1 VQLKFP
7 RYTASMNALG
17 NTVTDPL
24 YHQLADTLEGMI
36 QRRSLRPGDRM
47 PSLRQFSRQR
57 RVSVPTALQAYA
69 MLEDRGLLEARP
81 KSGYYVRASRADTVR
96 PPTAGSP
103 SPRVTDYARLDPLTA
118 ILASQNAPDL
128 VPLGVALPDPQ
139 NLPEARMAREMSA
152 AAKHL
157 RRQYSNYDIPPGCL
171 ALRTELARRSLEW
184 GCSLAP
190 DDFILTIGCTEA
202 LFLALRA
209 VCEPGD
215 TVLVESPTY
224 FGLAVVLQELRL
236 KALPIPVDA
245 ERGLNLDVLEQALRK
260 TRVAACA
267 LIPSFHNPVGSCMSD
282 ADKLRLCQ
290 MLAHREI
297 PVIEDDIYGDL
308 QHSGPRPRCL
318 RAFDDNVILCSSF
331 SKTVAPGL
339 RLGYIAPAKWKD
351 RVMRLKQ
358 TTTLANPGLPSFA
371 LAAYLREGGYER
383 YLRKARSIYR
393 QQVNQ
398 MRELLVHALP
408 EGIALSKPK
417 GGFVLWCEL
426 PAGLDAVEL
435 SRRAQRS
442 GISIAPGPLFSP
454 RGEFSNFMRIN
465 CGYRIDA
472 KIEGAVM
479 TLGKLAKD
487 LLRRKG

>member
-1 VQLKFP
+1 
-7 RYTASMNALG
+7 MNALG

-24 YHQLADTLEGMI
+24 YQQLADTLEEMI

-96 PPTAGSP
+96 PPSTGSP
-103 SPRVTDYARLDPLTA
+103 SPRVADYSRLDPLTA

-157 RRQYSNYDIPPGCL
+157 RKQYSTYDIPPGCL

-190 DDFILTIGCTEA
+190 EDFIVTVGCTEA

-215 TVLVESPTY
+215 TVVVESPTY
-224 FGLAVVLQELRL
+224 FGLAIVLQELRL

-245 ERGLNLDVLEQALRK
+245 ERGLNLDVLEPALRK

-282 ADKLRLCQ
+282 ADKQRLCQ
-290 MLAHREI
+290 MLARKEI
-297 PVIEDDIYGDL
+297 PIIEDDIYGDL

-339 RLGYIAPAKWKD
+339 RLGYIAPARWKD

-383 YLRKARSIYR
+383 YLRKARSTYR

-426 PAGLDAVEL
+426 PPGLDSVEL

-442 GISIAPGPLFSP
+442 SISIAPGPLFSP

-472 KIEGAVM
+472 KIENAVL

-487 LLRRKG
+487 LLRAKG

>member
-1 VQLKFP
+1 M
-7 RYTASMNALG
+7 TALG
-17 NTVTDPL
+17 NSLADPL
-24 YHQLADTLEGMI
+24 YQQLADTLEEMI

-96 PPTAGSP
+96 PPSAGSQ
-103 SPRVTDYARLDPLTA
+103 SPRVADYSKLDPLTA

-128 VPLGVALPDPQ
+128 IPLGVALPDPR

-152 AAKHL
+152 VARHL
-157 RRQYSNYDIPPGCL
+157 RRQYSSYDIPPGCL
-171 ALRTELARRSLEW
+171 PLRTELARRSLEW
-184 GCSLAP
+184 GCAMSP
-190 DDFILTIGCTEA
+190 EDFILTIGCTEA
-202 LFLALRA
+202 LALALRA

-215 TVLVESPTY
+215 TVVVESPTY
-224 FGLAVVLQELRL
+224 FGLAVVLQDLGL

-245 ERGLNLDVLEQALRK
+245 ERGINLDVLEQALRK

-282 ADKLRLCQ
+282 NDKQRLCQ
-290 MLAHREI
+290 MLAKRDI

-318 RAFDDNVILCSSF
+318 RAFDENVILCSSF

-339 RLGYIAPAKWKD
+339 RLGYIAPARWKA

-393 QQVNQ
+393 QQVNH

-426 PAGLDAVEL
+426 PPQMDAVRL
-435 SRRAQRS
+435 SRSAQRS

-465 CGYRIDA
+465 CGYRVDA
-472 KIEGAVM
+472 KIENAVI

-487 LLRRKG
+487 QLRRKG

>member
-1 VQLKFP
+1 
-7 RYTASMNALG
+7 MNALG
-17 NTVTDPL
+17 NSVADPL
-24 YHQLADTLEGMI
+24 YQQLADTLEEMI
-36 QRRSLRPGDRM
+36 QHRSLRPGDRM

-81 KSGYYVRASRADTVR
+81 KSGFYVRASRADAVR
-96 PPTAGSP
+96 PPSSGSP
-103 SPRVTDYARLDPLTA
+103 LPRVTDYSKLDPLQA

-128 VPLGVALPDPQ
+128 IPLGVALPDPKI
-139 NLPEARMAREMSA
+139 LPQARMARELSA
-152 AAKHL
+152 AA
-157 RRQYSNYDIPPGCL
+157 RRHSVQCSTYDVPPGCA
-171 ALRTELARRSLEW
+171 ALRGELARRSLDW
-184 GCSLAP
+184 GCALNP
-190 DDFILTIGCTEA
+190 EDFILTNGCTEA
-202 LFLALRA
+202 LSLALHA
-209 VCEPGD
+209 VCQPGD
-215 TVLVESPTY
+215 TVAVESPTY
-224 FGLAVVLQELRL
+224 FGLAALLQELGL

-245 ERGLNLDVLEQALRK
+245 ERGVNLDVLEQALRK

-267 LIPSFHNPVGSCMSD
+267 FIASFHNPVGSCMSD
-282 ADKLRLCQ
+282 EDKRRLCTL
-290 MLAHREI
+290 LARHSI
-297 PVIEDDIYGDL
+297 PLIEDDIYGDL
-308 QHSGPRPRCL
+308 QHTGPRPRCL

-331 SKTVAPGL
+331 SKTLAPGL
-339 RLGYIAPAKWKD
+339 RLGYIAPGARWKD

-358 TTTLANPGLPSFA
+358 TTTLANVGLPSFA

-383 YLRKARSIYR
+383 YLRKVRGIYR
-393 QQVNQ
+393 QQVNH
-398 MRELLVHALP
+398 MRELLAHALP
-408 EGIALSKPK
+408 EGIALSRPR

-426 PAGLDAVEL
+426 PPQLDAVQL
-435 SRRAQRS
+435 SRSAQRV

-454 RGEFSNFMRIN
+454 RGEFANFMRIN